1 MIFIVLF
8 LVIPFVEIAVFM
20 QVGEAIGVWQT
31 LFFAFLTA
39 IIGGGVIRYQGLQT
53 FQSAQKSLQG
63 NDLPVQEIFDGFC
76 LVAAGALL
84 ITPGFVTDTIGFLL
98 LVPPVRVWLRGVL
111 GQNLHV
117 FTPQPGHSQQQN
129 SPYSSHDSDII
140 DVEFERM
147 DEKAEKDRENPD
159 ERQKRLD

>member
-1 MIFIVLF
+1 MIFFVLF
-8 LVIPFVEIAVFM
+8 LIIPFIEIAVFM
-20 QVGEAIGVWQT
+20 QVGEVIGLWQT

-39 IIGGGVIRYQGLQT
+39 IIGGGIIRYQGLKT
-53 FQSAQKSLQG
+53 FMSAQKALQS

-98 LVPPVRVWLRGVL
+98 LIPPIRVYIRQFF
-111 GQNLHV
+111 GQNMHV
-117 FTPQPGHSQQQN
+117 FTQKTGEKGSAFH
-129 SPYSSHDSDII
+129 YSRHNAHESDII

-147 DEKAEKDRENPD
+147 DDADKDKPD
-159 ERQKRLD
+159 PGQKRLD